1 VRPLA
6 HCSVHSGWTSG
17 FLSYPAGSVRGV
29 DGRLAALDAVV
40 RECVDVS
47 WWAVPPASLSDSV
60 DLLHR
65 VSQQASGLLLA
76 AVGQA
81 VAQGVPAAE
90 GASSLTA
97 WLKGRLRISGGEAA
111 RLAKLAAAV
120 AGDLPR
126 LGAALTGGGVNVE
139 QARVIAARVAD
150 VPPEIRAEA
159 ERRLIGDAAT
169 FGPRE
174 LGLLGGR
181 IVELVAPEVGESR
194 ELAALERAEQRAHQ
208 TRSLKLHDE
217 PDSHRV
223 KISGWL
229 DREGA
234 AYVRAALDP
243 LCTPRPVGNG
253 PDSPGER
260 DPRSPEQRRADAL
273 VEVCRLASTCG
284 ELPDNGGDRPQVV
297 VTMSLNTLRSQAG
310 AATLDDGADLSA
322 EAARRIACDA
332 AIIPAVLNGA
342 GQVLD
347 LGRTRRLFT
356 GPVRRAIVLRDRG
369 CTFPGCDR
377 PPTWTQVHHIIH
389 WQDGGPTNPGNAA
402 LLCGHH
408 HRVIHQGD
416 WQIRT
421 NPTDGLPEFIPP
433 SYLDKLRRPR
443 RNTYHRRH

>member
-1 VRPLA
+1 LDA
-6 HCSVHSGWTSG
+6 
-17 FLSYPAGSVRGV
+17 
-29 DGRLAALDAVV
+29 LAALDSAV
-40 RECVDVS
+40 RECADVS
-47 WWAVPPASLSDSV
+47 WWTVAPADLSESV

-65 VSQQASGLLLA
+65 ISQQATGLLLA

-81 VAQGVPAAE
+81 VVQGVPAAE

-97 WLKGRLRISGGEAA
+97 WLTGRLRISGGEAA
-111 RLAKLAAAV
+111 RLAKLATAV
-120 AGDLPR
+120 QSNLPA
-126 LGAALTGGGVNVE
+126 LGAALTAGEVNLE

-150 VPPEIRAEA
+150 VPPDVRADA
-159 ERRLIGDAAT
+159 EQRLIGDAAT

-181 IVELVAPEVGESR
+181 IVELVAPEVGEARELAALELAAR
-194 ELAALERAEQRAHQ
+194 ELAALERAEQRAYQ
-208 TRSLKLHDE
+208 TRSFKFFDE

-223 KISGWL
+223 KVSGWL

-234 AYVRAALDP
+234 ACVRAALDP
-243 LCTPRPVGNG
+243 LCAPRPV

-273 VEVCRLASTCG
+273 VEVCRLASACG
-284 ELPDNGGDRPQVV
+284 QLPDNGGDRPQLV
-297 VTMSLNTLRSQAG
+297 VTMSLDTLRSQIG
-310 AATLDDGADLSA
+310 AATLDDGGELSA
-322 EAARRIACDA
+322 ATARRIACDA
-332 AIIPAVLNGA
+332 AIIPAVLDGT

-377 PPTWTQVHHIIH
+377 PPSWCQAHHIVH
-389 WQDGGPTNPGNAA
+389 WHDGGPTNPANAA

-408 HRVIHQGD
+408 HRVIHHGD
-416 WQIRT
+416 WQIHT
-421 NPTDGLPEFIPP
+421 NPTDGQPEFTPP
-433 SYLDKLRRPR
+433 PYLDKQQRPI
-443 RNTYHRRH
+443 RNTYHRRN